1 MATTPHVVEVTDQS
15 FESEVID
22 ASHET
27 TLVVDFWAP
36 WCGPCKQLGP
46 VLESLAAEG
55 GGDWIL
61 AKLNVDDNQQA
72 AQSFGVRGIPAVKA
86 FVDGE
91 IVDQFTGA
99 KPRSQVEG
107 WLESF
112 LPSESDE
119 QMDEADRALEQGEV
133 DRAEELYRSVLDEQR
148 NDPKALVGL
157 ARVAL
162 ARGEADQAA
171 EWLDQVPEGLEDTTE
186 GGFEQVWLE
195 VEAAR
200 AGEGDELEA
209 RIDEDPDDLEARYE
223 LGMRRAAGGEYEA
236 ALEHLLEIVR
246 RDREFRD
253 ALGRQAMIRLFEVM
267 PDSESVREWR
277 QKMGRAMY
285 V

>member
-1 MATTPHVVEVTDQS
+1 MATTPHVVEVTDQT
-15 FESEVID
+15 FQSEVID
-22 ASHET
+22 ESHET
-27 TLVVDFWAP
+27 PVVVDFWAP

-119 QMDEADRALEQGEV
+119 QMDEANRALEQGEV

-253 ALGRQAMIRLFEVM
+253 DLGRQAMIRLFEVM